1 MKNKVLAT
9 ILFSLLVVPLVQSA
23 DNSPRLVVGITVD
36 QLRTD
41 YLEALQHLFGEK
53 GFKRLMREGVV
64 CENLVFDFPNID
76 KASATAT
83 LYTGTTPFFHGI
95 PSERFFNT
103 AFLREEFILNDPSK
117 IGNYTDE
124 TFSPERIRTSTLSD
138 EVKIVSGGLGRVYAV
153 APDAQQSIISAG
165 HAANCAF
172 WINDRN
178 SKWATTTYYRDVP
191 AYVEQFNYVR
201 SLSARIDTLSWTPVY
216 TPDRYT
222 AIPYLTNDFSFKRTF
237 SRDGRDKFVQFK
249 TTALVNQEITDVAVE
264 FLDKGL
270 LGRRGVLDM
279 LNVGYTAGVYLNKTI
294 QDYGL
299 ELARPTFLSISSSR
313 RAISLSS
320 RT

>member
-117 IGNYTDE
+117 IGN
-124 TFSPERIRTSTLSD
+124 
-138 EVKIVSGGLGRVYAV
+138 
-153 APDAQQSIISAG
+153 
-165 HAANCAF
+165 
-172 WINDRN
+172 
-178 SKWATTTYYRDVP
+178 
-191 AYVEQFNYVR
+191 
-201 SLSARIDTLSWTPVY
+201 
-216 TPDRYT
+216 
-222 AIPYLTNDFSFKRTF
+222 
-237 SRDGRDKFVQFK
+237 
-249 TTALVNQEITDVAVE
+249 
-264 FLDKGL
+264 
-270 LGRRGVLDM
+270 
-279 LNVGYTAGVYLNKTI
+279 
-294 QDYGL
+294 
-299 ELARPTFLSISSSR
+299 
-313 RAISLSS
+313 
-320 RT
+320 

>member
-165 HAANCAF
+165 
-172 WINDRN
+172 
-178 SKWATTTYYRDVP
+178 T
-191 AYVEQFNYVR
+191 
-201 SLSARIDTLSWTPVY
+201 
-216 TPDRYT
+216 
-222 AIPYLTNDFSFKRTF
+222 
-237 SRDGRDKFVQFK
+237 SR
-249 TTALVNQEITDVAVE
+249 
-264 FLDKGL
+264 
-270 LGRRGVLDM
+270 
-279 LNVGYTAGVYLNKTI
+279 
-294 QDYGL
+294 
-299 ELARPTFLSISSSR
+299 
-313 RAISLSS
+313 
-320 RT
+320 

>member
-138 EVKIVSGGLGRVYAV
+138 EVKIVSGGLGRPMHSSLLSV
-153 APDAQQSIISAG
+153 
-165 HAANCAF
+165 
-172 WINDRN
+172 
-178 SKWATTTYYRDVP
+178 RDMRLI
-191 AYVEQFNYVR
+191 A
-201 SLSARIDTLSWTPVY
+201 LSG
-216 TPDRYT
+216 
-222 AIPYLTNDFSFKRTF
+222 LTIGMAS
-237 SRDGRDKFVQFK
+237 
-249 TTALVNQEITDVAVE
+249 
-264 FLDKGL
+264 
-270 LGRRGVLDM
+270 GRRPLIIVMFPLMSNNSIMCVLYR
-279 LNVGYTAGVYLNKTI
+279 LVSIRFL
-294 QDYGL
+294 GL
-299 ELARPTFLSISSSR
+299 RFIRPTVIR
-313 RAISLSS
+313 PYRI
-320 RT
+320 

>member
-178 SKWATTTYYRDVP
+178 GKWATTTYYRDVP

-222 AIPYLTNDFSFKRTF
+222 AIPYLTNFCP
-237 SRDGRDKFVQFK
+237 
-249 TTALVNQEITDVAVE
+249 
-264 FLDKGL
+264 
-270 LGRRGVLDM
+270 RR
-279 LNVGYTAGVYLNKTI
+279 
-294 QDYGL
+294 
-299 ELARPTFLSISSSR
+299 P
-313 RAISLSS
+313 
-320 RT
+320 

>member
-153 APDAQQSIISAG
+153 APDAQQSIA
-165 HAANCAF
+165 
-172 WINDRN
+172 
-178 SKWATTTYYRDVP
+178 
-191 AYVEQFNYVR
+191 
-201 SLSARIDTLSWTPVY
+201 LSGLTIE
-216 TPDRYT
+216 T
-222 AIPYLTNDFSFKRTF
+222 AS
-237 SRDGRDKFVQFK
+237 
-249 TTALVNQEITDVAVE
+249 
-264 FLDKGL
+264 
-270 LGRRGVLDM
+270 GRRPLIIVMFPLMSNNSIMCVLYR
-279 LNVGYTAGVYLNKTI
+279 LVSIRFL
-294 QDYGL
+294 GL
-299 ELARPTFLSISSSR
+299 RFIRPTVIR
-313 RAISLSS
+313 PYRI
-320 RT
+320 

>member
-153 APDAQQSIISAG
+153 ALIA
-165 HAANCAF
+165 
-172 WINDRN
+172 
-178 SKWATTTYYRDVP
+178 
-191 AYVEQFNYVR
+191 
-201 SLSARIDTLSWTPVY
+201 LSGLTIE
-216 TPDRYT
+216 T
-222 AIPYLTNDFSFKRTF
+222 AS
-237 SRDGRDKFVQFK
+237 
-249 TTALVNQEITDVAVE
+249 
-264 FLDKGL
+264 
-270 LGRRGVLDM
+270 GRRPLIIVMFPLMSNNSIMCVLYR
-279 LNVGYTAGVYLNKTI
+279 LVSIRFL
-294 QDYGL
+294 GL
-299 ELARPTFLSISSSR
+299 RFIRPTVIR
-313 RAISLSS
+313 PYRI
-320 RT
+320 

>member
-117 IGNYTDE
+117 IGNYTD
-124 TFSPERIRTSTLSD
+124 TNTNG
-138 EVKIVSGGLGRVYAV
+138 KN
-153 APDAQQSIISAG
+153 
-165 HAANCAF
+165 AALNCCG
-172 WINDRN
+172 IQCQR
-178 SKWATTTYYRDVP
+178 ATNNNNP
-191 AYVEQFNYVR
+191 A
-201 SLSARIDTLSWTPVY
+201 
-216 TPDRYT
+216 
-222 AIPYLTNDFSFKRTF
+222 K
-237 SRDGRDKFVQFK
+237 
-249 TTALVNQEITDVAVE
+249 
-264 FLDKGL
+264 
-270 LGRRGVLDM
+270 
-279 LNVGYTAGVYLNKTI
+279 
-294 QDYGL
+294 
-299 ELARPTFLSISSSR
+299 LAK
-313 RAISLSS
+313 
-320 RT
+320 